1 MTQRTLQL
9 FGTIR
14 VESDDGD
21 VPRFRSQ
28 RTMALLGYLVAEG
41 RAVSRDALAA
51 LFWPDDSQSKG
62 RSNLRRELH
71 NLNQILPDCWEM
83 DRQSVRFAL
92 ANQTTVDLFD
102 FLELEQTEQWAA
114 AAELVRGEFLEGLY
128 LDDNLE
134 FETWLLGERERWRQ
148 RAENVL
154 TRVVELHTRQAAYL
168 AALDSARKL
177 LQLTPWNEA
186 THRQVML
193 LLARTGQRGAAL
205 KQYALCQTTL
215 QAELGVA
222 VSAETTALYER
233 IKRNAPFTVH
243 NLPAPPTPFIGREEE
258 LSQLAVWLDDPQ
270 VRLITIIG
278 LGGMGKT
285 RLALAAARRLLD
297 PSGPELGYPARFPD
311 GLFFIALAPLQSSSQ
326 IVPAIAQA
334 LAFRFSAQDD
344 LAQQLQDYL
353 SDKHLLLI
361 LDNFEHLLDGIST
374 VAGLLQAAPQLF
386 VIVTS
391 RERLNLHQAHVFSIK
406 GLPYP
411 ELGQPNP
418 QSYAAGQLFLQTA
431 QRSRHDFSLAEADL
445 DDLTRVCQLMEGMPL
460 GIELAATWSHT
471 HSLAEMVV
479 ELEQSLDLLQTEA
492 VDLPERHRSIRA
504 AFEITWRYLSQSER
518 NLFAKLSVFRGGF
531 TLEAAKRVAQA
542 TLPTLTT
549 LASKFLLRYSQEE
562 QRYNMHELLR
572 QYGMEK
578 LAEYSATE
586 AKVRAA
592 HSRYYCELLRRQ
604 EKFLLG
610 PEVANAIKVI
620 EPDLDNARLAWQEA
634 VIQGDFE
641 NLGKGLIAFLVFYSE
656 SGRASEG
663 YEVINFTVQ
672 QLRARLTKS
681 PLTRPKD
688 YQIWANILLWCGN
701 KSKAVAKYEEA
712 SECYQACLDVLRD
725 PVLDKLDTRE
735 QEAYALGWLGQIAT
749 NTDHARAKVLYEQSL
764 ALFREIGDQR
774 MVVGFSG
781 MLADALRNLGDVQGG
796 YHLLLEALAAAQ
808 AMDNPLSQVATLEL
822 LGSFQTQLGHL
833 AEAEASHRQCLT
845 LARQM
850 NLEWMINSILN
861 GLGWTL
867 IWNGKFAEGCD
878 SLLERIDTLFDRGPA
893 HVAFAHT
900 GLSLAYLHQGQY
912 NQAKYHSELGLSAAR
927 ESKRPQYIATSLWTQ
942 GRIALVQDDLVTTE
956 QIFQESLSVIEGID
970 LVGNQEGP
978 LVGLAYNAFRCGD
991 LEAMRGHL
999 LRSLQ
1004 IAIDTE
1010 NFLSRLDI
1018 FPAVALY
1025 LFGQGEPFF
1034 AAEIY
1039 TLAAQY
1045 DLVANSH
1052 WFEDVAGHQF
1062 DAAKAGLPAERVT
1075 EAERRGKGRDM
1086 WATATELLAI
1096 LEKKY
1101 IS

>member
-1 MTQRTLQL
+1 MTQRNLQL
-9 FGTIR
+9 FGPVR

-28 RTMALLGYLVAEG
+28 RTMALLGYLVAEQ
-41 RAVSRDALAA
+41 RAISRDALVA
-51 LFWPDDSQSKG
+51 LFWPDETQSKG

-71 NLNQILPDCWEM
+71 NLTQILPDCWEM
-83 DRQSVRFAL
+83 DRQSVRFAP
-92 ANQTTVDLFD
+92 ADQIAVDLFY
-102 FLELEQTEQWAA
+102 FLESEQTEQWVA

-154 TRVVELHTRQAAYL
+154 TRVVGWHTRQAAYT
-168 AALDSARKL
+168 AALESARKL

-205 KQYALCQTTL
+205 KQYQRCQATL
-215 QAELGVA
+215 EAELGVA
-222 VSAETTALYER
+222 ISAETTALYER
-233 IKRNAPFTVH
+233 IKRNAPFTEH
-243 NLPAPPTPFIGREEE
+243 NLPTSPTPLIGREEE
-258 LSQLAVWLDDPQ
+258 LSQLATRLDDPQ
-270 VRLITIIG
+270 IRLITITG
-278 LGGMGKT
+278 MGGMGKT
-285 RLALAAARRLLD
+285 RLALAAARRLID

-326 IVPAIAQA
+326 IVPAIAQT
-334 LAFRFSAQDD
+334 LAFRFSAQGD
-344 LAQQLQDYL
+344 LVQQLQDYL
-353 SDKHLLLI
+353 SDKRLLLI
-361 LDNFEHLLDGIST
+361 LDNFEHLLDGTST

-386 VIVTS
+386 IIVTS

-406 GLPYP
+406 GLPCP
-411 ELGQPNP
+411 ELGQSNP
-418 QSYAAGQLFLQTA
+418 QSYPAGQLFLQTA
-431 QRSRHDFSLAEADL
+431 QRSRHDFSLVDADL
-445 DDLTRVCQLMEGMPL
+445 DNLIRVCQLMEGMPL
-460 GIELAATWSHT
+460 GIELAAIWAHT

-518 NLFAKLSVFRGGF
+518 DLFAKLSVFRGGF

-549 LASKFLLRYSQEE
+549 LARKFLLRYSEEE

-572 QYGMEK
+572 QYGVEK
-578 LAEYSATE
+578 LADSALK

-610 PEVANAIKVI
+610 PEVANGIKVI
-620 EPDLDNARLAWQEA
+620 ETDLDNARLAWHEA
-634 VIQGDFE
+634 VMQGDFE
-641 NLGKGLIAFLVFYSE
+641 NLGKGLIAFLVFYGE

-663 YEVINFTVQ
+663 YEVINIAVQ

-688 YQIWANILLWCGN
+688 HQIWANILLWCGN
-701 KSKAVAKYEEA
+701 KSKAVAKYEQA
-712 SECYQACLDVLRD
+712 RECYQACLDVLRD
-725 PVLDKLDTRE
+725 PALDQLDTRE
-735 QEAYALGWLGQIAT
+735 QEAYALGWLGQIAA
-749 NTDHARAKVLYEQSL
+749 NTDHVRAKVLYKQSL
-764 ALFREIGDQR
+764 ALFREIDDQR

-781 MLADALRNLGDVQGG
+781 MLADTLRNLGDVQGG

-808 AMDNPLSQVATLEL
+808 AMDNPLSQIATLEL

-833 AEAEASHRQCLT
+833 AEAEASHRQCLA

-867 IWNGKFAEGCD
+867 IWNGKFAEGGD
-878 SLLERIDTLFDRGPA
+878 SLLERIDTQFDRGPA
-893 HVAFAHT
+893 HVAFAHA

-927 ESKRPQYIATSLWTQ
+927 ESNRPQYIATSLWTQ
-942 GRIALVQDDLVTTE
+942 GRIALVQDDPVTTE

-970 LVGNQEGP
+970 LAGNQEGP
-978 LVGLAYNAFRCGD
+978 LVGLAYNAFRRGD
-991 LEAMRGHL
+991 LEAMGGHL

-1018 FPAVALY
+1018 FPAVALF
-1025 LFGQGEPFF
+1025 LFGQDEPYF
-1034 AAEIY
+1034 ALEIY

-1062 DAAKAGLPAERVT
+1062 DAAKAGLPAERVA
-1075 EAERRGKGRDM
+1075 EAERRGKGRDT